1 MRRLKAIS
9 LLLGVILLAGFLACV
24 DVSYERLGERFEDL
38 PVVSLQA
45 QFEKTESPVFPREF
59 VDSLDGRI
67 IGYRYV
73 PSDGSYIIYV
83 RGRLPGSAENE
94 DYDWLFNWLKE
105 TYRRHVSRAARHLRA
120 YLSTGDRT
128 QLVDAEFE
136 FNEAVKTRARLESLK
151 RGQNVTAVV
160 LERWHPLVQIR
171 GFLPLF
177 EALLIL
183 FLGITAAVLTP
194 LLAPEMLDPGWKRR
208 GLGLLLTA
216 ILLAI
221 LLLGPLHSATKERV
235 LLEGFG
241 REGNLSMACRML
253 VYGVELN
260 KNSAAEI
267 LAARDYSIAYSPYTG
282 EGGERGV
289 ELVLK
294 GDDANQLLEALSRET
309 SIIGVWNS
317 SSAFSPF
324 GGGSG
329 RKSAEFLERASRDVV
344 RDIVTASGGKTSEG
358 EARGLLGTPSAGQ
371 AANLTESPGGFNCT
385 LLILLFGVE
394 P

>member
-94 DYDWLFNWLKE
+94 DYDWLFNWLVE

-128 QLVDAEFE
+128 QLADAEFE

-171 GFLPLF
+171 GFLALF

-194 LLAPEMLDPGWKRR
+194 LFAIERLESAWEQHKLR
-208 GLGLLLTA
+208 LLLTA
-216 ILLAI
+216 LLFI
-221 LLLGPLHSATKERV
+221 FLLSGLVHSFTWEKPS
-235 LLEGFG
+235 EGLW
-241 REGNLSMACRML
+241 REGKPQHGLQN
-253 VYGVELN
+253 
-260 KNSAAEI
+260 
-267 LAARDYSIAYSPYTG
+267 AR
-282 EGGERGV
+282 
-289 ELVLK
+289 
-294 GDDANQLLEALSRET
+294 
-309 SIIGVWNS
+309 
-317 SSAFSPF
+317 
-324 GGGSG
+324 
-329 RKSAEFLERASRDVV
+329 V
-344 RDIVTASGGKTSEG
+344 R
-358 EARGLLGTPSAGQ
+358 R
-371 AANLTESPGGFNCT
+371 
-385 LLILLFGVE
+385 
-394 P
+394 